1 MQQDLRDQWVQP
13 VPWAPPARPDR
24 KVPPVHKDRKEIL
37 AQSAL
42 RGQRVQPVVWAPSA
56 RADQP
61 GRKAPWDRLAR
72 REGLPADVS
81 FRAPTL
87 SWCRLESAA

>member
-1 MQQDLRDQWVQP
+1 VQQDLPDQLVQP
-13 VPWAPPARPDR
+13 VPWAPPAQPDR
-24 KVPPVHKDRKEIL
+24 KVLLVNKDRKEIL
-37 AQSAL
+37 AQAAL
-42 RGQRVQPVVWAPSA
+42 RDQRVQPAVWAPSA

-61 GRKAPWDRLAR
+61 GRKAPWERLAR